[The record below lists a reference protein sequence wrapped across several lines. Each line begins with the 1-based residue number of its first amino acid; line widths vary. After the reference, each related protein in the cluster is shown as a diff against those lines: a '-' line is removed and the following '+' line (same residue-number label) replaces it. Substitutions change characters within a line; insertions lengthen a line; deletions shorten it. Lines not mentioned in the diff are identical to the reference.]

1 MGLTLYWAGLR
12 VVILTLVAIIVLVS
26 LANRRWD

>member
-1 MGLTLYWAGLR
+1 MGLMLYWAGLG

-26 LANRRWD
+26 LANRRRD